1 MASAAS
7 AAGASSE
14 GALEGAV
21 ADAIKQNEALQAKL
35 RQRLAHIEGTQ
46 VWTVH
51 VQENSGVT
59 SHVNLL
65 VVGIVIVVVVVV
77 HCRNLYL
84 RRCWRQK
91 RRCLDLGKATS
102 AGV

>member
-51 VQENSGVT
+51 RETVGVT
-59 SHVNLL
+59 SHVNLV
-65 VVGIVIVVVVVV
+65 VVGIVTVVVV

>member
-1 MASAAS
+1 MASAAG

-51 VQENSGVT
+51 REAVM
-59 SHVNLL
+59 
-65 VVGIVIVVVVVV
+65 
-77 HCRNLYL
+77 
-84 RRCWRQK
+84 
-91 RRCLDLGKATS
+91 
-102 AGV
+102 